1 MIPDLNQIFRDKPER
16 IIGFLDEYMIQPK
29 AKNLAGNP
37 GLAIVELA
45 GRDSVAAALAAVEE
59 RGLDTLLPTYVY
71 TGSEHGPFSWIEEAL
86 ARLTSR
92 LPTGA
97 NVLDPLIMGSPGFWR
112 ALNGGFMGELNRRYG
127 LSPVCVGCH
136 LYLHAVR
143 IPLARLLG
151 VDGKGAPII
160 SGERE
165 SHDNKIKLNQVA
177 PALDAYAALCSEFG
191 VELMLPIRNV
201 TDGSRIEKILGLAW
215 PEGGEQLG
223 CVLSGNYR
231 GCDGQVDFNPKA
243 LIAFLNEFALPLT
256 REVLDDYLD
265 GRMPNHMQL
274 AKDILGGLSRPAK
287 D

>member
-1 MIPDLNQIFRDKPER
+1 MNPDLSQIFRDKPER
-16 IIGFLDEYMIQPK
+16 IIGFLDEYTFQSE
-29 AKNLAGNP
+29 AKDMAGSP

-59 RGLDTLLPTYVY
+59 RGLDALLPTYVY

-92 LPTGA
+92 LPAGVK
-97 NVLDPLIMGSPGFWR
+97 VLEPLIMGSPDFWR

-136 LYLHAVR
+136 LYLHAAR

-151 VDGKGAPII
+151 GSGKGAPII

-177 PALDAYAALCSEFG
+177 PALDAYAGLCSEFG
-191 VELMLPIRNV
+191 VELMVPIRHV
-201 TDGSRIEKILGLAW
+201 IDGSRIEKILSLAW

-243 LIAFLNEFALPLT
+243 LEAFLDEFALPLT
-256 REVLDDYLD
+256 RKVLDAYLD
-265 GRMPNHMQL
+265 GHTPNHMQL
-274 AKDILGGLSRPAK
+274 AKEILSGLSRPAR

>member
-1 MIPDLNQIFRDKPER
+1 MNPDMNQIFRDKPER
-16 IIGFLDEYMIQPK
+16 IIGLLGEDMVLSK
-29 AKNLAGNP
+29 AKDLVGNTD
-37 GLAIVELA
+37 LAIVELA

-59 RGLDTLLPTYVY
+59 RGLGSLLPTYVY

-92 LPTGA
+92 LPAGV
-97 NVLDPLIMGSPGFWR
+97 NVLDPLIMGSPGFWG

-127 LSPVCVGCH
+127 FSPVCVGCH
-136 LYLHAVR
+136 LYLHAAR

-151 VDGKGAPII
+151 VDGKGVPII

-177 PALDAYAALCSEFG
+177 PALDAYAGLCSEFG
-191 VELMLPIRNV
+191 VELIVPIRRV
-201 TDGSRIEKILGLAW
+201 IDGSRIEKILGLAW

-231 GCDGQVDFNPKA
+231 DCDGQVDFKSKA
-243 LIAFLNEFALPLT
+243 LKAFLTEFALPLA
-256 REVLDDYLD
+256 RKVLDAYLD
-265 GRMPNHMQL
+265 GHTPDHMQL
-274 AKDILGGLSRPAK
+274 AREILGGLSRPAK